1 MVLFLG
7 LMLLLLPFAFS
18 LPTLAEDNPPEAV
31 INPDAGENPVIP
43 GSGNELPPT
52 PDSDS
57 NSNNGN
63 SGTPAANPG
72 QPGTPGNDAPGTG
85 TQNPENSDADTKISI
100 TPDKPAVPFTDPNFA
115 TLEESVIGPEVAG
128 ITVTPVPAGNFS
140 ESVRKSPIQK
150 APPEV
155 IKIDNTNFPDDNFR
169 KSYVKLWDINNDDIL
184 SKEESSH
191 TIEFLLHYPDL
202 PVADLRGLEYFTSLE
217 SLTIYKQPVSKLDVR
232 PFSYLTELTV
242 DQSAVSEIT
251 FGHNPFLGWL
261 ICSKNKLTSVDV
273 STLNNLCVCSFDNNQ
288 LTNLTLGKHP
298 QLKDLYCNNN
308 FLRMLS
314 LNHCENLEELIC
326 HDNQLTTLD
335 LSNNPILDGIDIS
348 NNLLT
353 SLDVSQNPQL
363 YYLDI
368 SKNQVTS
375 LDVRQNPQLGY
386 LYISNNHLTS
396 LDLSKNDKLSA
407 KDFKG
412 KHQTY
417 SIEVDR
423 DTLEFDL
430 SSLPGNFI
438 PARASEWKGASISGM
453 TLNLDPSMPSTV
465 TYNYNAD
472 TNRDGFIMDVTLFVT
487 YVSKNILIPCPYGAV
502 MCPTQPAYQTIPLTP
517 VPVQQMPA
525 DNIQGQVAQLP
536 KTGEQDSRAVALGS
550 LVLLSLGA
558 FLVISRRK

>member
-1 MVLFLG
+1 MKIRKEGRKLMALFLG

-31 INPDAGENPVIP
+31 VNPDADKNPVTP

-52 PDSDS
+52 PDT

-63 SGTPAANPG
+63 SETPVANPD
-72 QPGTPGNDAPGTG
+72 QPGTPVTPEEAVIDPVVPGISPAKDAFPNNFRKTPPLMSPAPG
-85 TQNPENSDADTKISI
+85 DIAIK
-100 TPDKPAVPFTDPNFA
+100 
-115 TLEESVIGPEVAG
+115 EE
-128 ITVTPVPAGNFS
+128 
-140 ESVRKSPIQK
+140 
-150 APPEV
+150 
-155 IKIDNTNFPDDNFR
+155 NFPDDNFR
-169 KSYVKLWDINNDDIL
+169 ESYVRRWDFNSDGIL
-184 SKEESSH
+184 SKEELSR
-191 TIEFLLHYPDL
+191 TDEFLLHDPDI
-202 PVADLRGLEYFTSLE
+202 PIADLRGLDYFTSLR
-217 SLTIYKQPVSKLDVR
+217 SLTIGKQQLNKVDVSSLLNLR
-232 PFSYLTELTV
+232 ELAVYETP
-242 DQSAVSEIT
+242 VSEIT

-261 ICSKNKLTSVDV
+261 ICSMNKLTSVDV

-326 HDNQLTTLD
+326 NDNQLTTLD

-412 KHQTY
+412 EHQTF

-438 PARASEWKGASISGM
+438 PARARKWVGASVSGM
-453 TLNLDPSMPSTV
+453 TLNLDPSMPATV
-465 TYNYNAD
+465 TYNYDAD
-472 TNRDGFIMDVTLFVT
+472 PDREGFIMDVTLFVT

-502 MCPTQPAYQTIPLTP
+502 ICPTQPAYQTIPLTP
-517 VPVQQMPA
+517 VPVQQVPA

-536 KTGEQDSRAVALGS
+536 KTGEQDAKAVAISS
-550 LVLLSLGA
+550 LLLLSLGA
-558 FLVISRRK
+558 FFIISRRK